1 LSGFCRDFAAP
12 PSPCGGVGA
21 DRGRFRDSD
30 SENIRHRLPT
40 LGENEKD
47 VVHEYFQRFECLGV
61 TAGDDA

>member
-1 LSGFCRDFAAP
+1 LFGFCGGFAAS

-21 DRGRFRDSD
+21 DRGWFRGSD

-47 VVHEYFQRFECLGV
+47 IVHEYFERFERLGV
-61 TAGDDA
+61 TAGDAA